1 MAQIP
6 ALSGGRSL
14 VPPANHGVQNITM
27 ADTTQLRNHYTT
39 ESNEFQVQG
48 EILVVDPTGN
58 RELRLPPEASAKG
71 MTLNILNAADGSET
85 ITLKADAGNA
95 LSIAGSIAIDQN
107 EMAYCV
113 CDGVEWYASILKATT

>member
-14 VPPANHGVQNITM
+14 VPPANHGVQNITL

-48 EILVVDPTGN
+48 EILVVDCGGSGRT
-58 RELRLPPEASAKG
+58 LKLPPEATAKG
-71 MTLNILNAADGSET
+71 MTLNILNGSDAAED
-85 ITLKADAGNA
+85 ITLNADSGN
-95 LSIAGSIAIDQN
+95 LSIGSAITVSQN

-113 CDGVEWYASILKATT
+113 CDGVEWYAALLKATT